1 MKVICSQSELKA
13 NLSLVSRV
21 VPSRPTHPVLA
32 NVLLE
37 ADMESGRITLTG
49 FDLSLGI
56 CTSLDAQILES
67 GKLTI
72 PAKLMNEIVSRLP
85 EGEITLINDDED
97 ESKAFILEIQSASGS
112 FQVRGL
118 GADEYP
124 ELPTIEDGDTLSLPI
139 EALMEGLKGTAFAAS
154 TDDTKQVLTGVHF
167 IGSQDS
173 LEMAATDGHRLSM
186 IQTTVESGDED
197 EDDDEES
204 TGSTFDLKDFE
215 ATIPARALREV
226 EKMLSGA
233 QDGEQLILH
242 VDESQ
247 VIFELGRQRLTSRK
261 LEGTYPAYRQLI
273 PTQFKRQMTVDRKR
287 LLNAL
292 ELVAV
297 LADQKNNIV
306 KFSLDSEKEQLSLSV
321 DAKDVGSGKQ
331 TLPAEITGENLHIG
345 FNVKYLMDGLKAL
358 GSEEITMHLNES
370 TQPVIF
376 NPLGGVKMT
385 YLVMPVQLR
394 D

>member
-1 MKVICSQSELKA
+1 MRIICSQSDLKT

-37 ADMESGRITLTG
+37 ADQESGRINLTG
-49 FDLSLGI
+49 FDLSLGMR
-56 CTSLDAQILES
+56 TSLDAQIIEGGS
-67 GKLTI
+67 LTV
-72 PAKLMNEIVSRLP
+72 PAKLMNDIVSRLP
-85 EGEITLINDDED
+85 EGEITLINENGDENQ
-97 ESKAFILEIQSASGS
+97 SSILQIQSASGS
-112 FQVRGL
+112 FQVRGMD
-118 GADEYP
+118 AEEYP

-154 TDDTKQVLTGVHF
+154 TDDSKQVLTGVHF

-173 LEMAATDGHRLSM
+173 LELAATDGHRLSM
-186 IQTTVESGDED
+186 IQTSVEGTNEDED
-197 EDDDEES
+197 EE
-204 TGSTFDLKDFE
+204 TTTFDLKDFE

-226 EKMLSGA
+226 EKMLTTA
-233 QDGEQLILH
+233 QDDEQLILH

-261 LEGTYPAYRQLI
+261 LEGTYPSYRQLI

-306 KFSLDSEKEQLSLSV
+306 KFTIDSEKEQLSLSV

-331 TLPAEITGENLHIG
+331 ILPAEITGDSLQIG

-358 GSEEITMHLNES
+358 PSDEVTIHFNES

-376 NPLGGVKMT
+376 NPLSGVKMT

>member
-1 MKVICSQSELKA
+1 MRVICSQSDLKA

-21 VPSRPTHPVLA
+21 VPSKPTHPVLA

-37 ADMESGRITLTG
+37 ADQETGRVKLTG
-49 FDLSLGI
+49 FDLNLGI
-56 CTSLDAQILES
+56 RTSLDAQIIES
-67 GKLTI
+67 GSLTV
-72 PAKLMNEIVSRLP
+72 PAKLMNDIISRLP
-85 EGEITLINDDED
+85 DGEITLINDPED
-97 ESKAFILEIQSASGS
+97 ENNANVLQIQSMSGS
-112 FQVRGL
+112 FQVRGME
-118 GADEYP
+118 AEEYP
-124 ELPTIEDGDTLSLPI
+124 ALPTIEEGETLSLPI
-139 EALMEGLKGTAFAAS
+139 DALMEGLKGTSFAAS

-173 LEMAATDGHRLSM
+173 LELAATDGHRLST
-186 IQTTVESGDED
+186 IQTSLESDDDED
-197 EDDDEES
+197 EDS
-204 TGSTFDLKDFE
+204 TTFDLTDFE
-215 ATIPARALREV
+215 ITIPAKSLREV
-226 EKMLSGA
+226 EKMLANS
-233 QDGEQLILH
+233 QDGDQLILH

-247 VIFELGRQRLTSRK
+247 VIFELGRQTLITRK
-261 LEGTYPAYRQLI
+261 LEGTYPSYRQLI

-292 ELVAV
+292 EVVAV

-306 KFSLDSEKEQLSLSV
+306 KFSIDSEKEQLSLSV
-321 DAKDVGSGKQ
+321 DAKELGSGKQ
-331 TLPAEITGENLHIG
+331 TMPAEVTGDSIHIG

-358 GSEEITMHLNES
+358 PSDEITIHMNEP